1 MSSVVSS
8 DSDGASTTASTTN
21 SVASGASTVASA
33 ASGAS
38 GTSTVAS
45 SVHSAD
51 SGAGAAGTGGK
62 SDPELKKW
70 YIEQTAVAANK
81 QRFKN
86 WLQASQNPD
95 ATTVASKGLQ
105 TTVDAWLDNI
115 EEGVYQ
121 TEEDKK
127 IITFN
132 ASQAL
137 AGTKTITCNG
147 ETYKLTWK
155 PAAETSFHFNDG
167 INSPTMGT
175 TADTADTKKTMP
187 SLAPFLKLPEP
198 TIPPPPEWFKSYK
211 PSKMG
216 PAKEMSMLM
225 SEFPVLERYKDEKFT
240 QEQCYEHDMNDR
252 ALMEALKKG
261 EFSKSWLATGADT
274 LQRRS
279 TLGQL
284 PILP

>member
-1 MSSVVSS
+1 MSSVSSS
-8 DSDGASTTASTTN
+8 DSDGASTTGSTAN
-21 SVASGASTVASA
+21 SVASGASTVASV

-45 SVHSAD
+45 SVNSAD

-70 YIEQTAVAANK
+70 YNDQTAVEANK

-86 WLQASQNPD
+86 YLQASQNPD
-95 ATTVASKGLQ
+95 STTVASKGLQ
-105 TTVDAWLDNI
+105 TTVDAWLDNL

-127 IITFN
+127 IITFD
-132 ASQAL
+132 ASKAP

-147 ETYKLTWK
+147 ETFKLTWK
-155 PAAETSFHFNDG
+155 PAAETSFQYNHGTNP
-167 INSPTMGT
+167 PTMVT
-175 TADTADTKKTMP
+175 TADTKKTMP

-198 TIPPPPEWFKSYK
+198 TIPPPPEWFKSCK

-225 SEFPVLERYKDEKFT
+225 SEFPVLERYKDENFT